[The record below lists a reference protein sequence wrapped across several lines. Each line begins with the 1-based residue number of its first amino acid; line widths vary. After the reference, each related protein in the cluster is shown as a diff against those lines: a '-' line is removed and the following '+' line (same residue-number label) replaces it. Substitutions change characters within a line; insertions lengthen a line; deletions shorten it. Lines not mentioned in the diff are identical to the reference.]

1 MISPQCDLHTRP
13 SYFNQAKNEADF
25 SHDYISGKHHQAR
38 KKKVLPLTMGSYMLT
53 QCLFLLVELSG
64 FFLLMF
70 QMHEGGNNHRQQESK
85 TPRENLKAYLPPRGS
100 RKTILLDTLAEP

>member
-38 KKKVLPLTMGSYMLT
+38 KKSFTFDNGFLYADSMFVFVGRTKWLLP
-53 QCLFLLVELSG
+53 
-64 FFLLMF
+64 LMF

-100 RKTILLDTLAEP
+100 RKTIPLDTLAEP